1 MKTVERMTTV
11 QLWVYCLRKIF
22 DLPATIIIIHGEWKL
37 GKTDFALFLYE
48 ELMRLGIIRKGAT
61 NIITKDSSILCIQNM
76 PYLKQWMFKDK
87 IPKLYIYDES
97 IRGTPRRRA
106 MSKLNVAWLQDIIP
120 ELSKGKAKL
129 IVISQELE
137 FTESIFYHPTF
148 LRGIFEK
155 VSLKTVVLKSRLI
168 KQRKATFYDVPRTSI
183 KFDPFRGASFSLEAT
198 IDFYASTD
206 EQKIVYLYGKG
217 KSFRQIGNSFSP
229 PKHQETIIR
238 LLRKVLTLTDE
249 EKVAYW
255 FSKGLSFRQVGE
267 KFNPPKHPELI
278 SRLLRKN
285 LMKRQKITSQVTH
298 NSARD
303 ISQKAE

>member
-1 MKTVERMTTV
+1 MTTV
-11 QLWVYCLRKIF
+11 ELWEYCLRRIF
-22 DLPATIIIIHGEWKL
+22 DLPATIIIVFGEWKL

-48 ELMRLGIIRKGAT
+48 ELMRLGIIRMGAT
-61 NIITKDSSILCIQNM
+61 NIVTEHSDIGCIQNM
-76 PYLKQWMFKDK
+76 PFLKGWMFKDK
-87 IPKLYIYDES
+87 ISKLYIYDES

-148 LRGIFEK
+148 LRGMFEK
-155 VSLKTVVLKSRLI
+155 VSLKTVVLQSRLI

-183 KFDPFRGASFSLEAT
+183 KFDPFRGAAFNLEAT
-198 IDFYASTD
+198 INFDVSTD
-206 EQKIVYLYGKG
+206 EEKVVYLYGEG
-217 KSFRQIGNSFSP
+217 KSFRQIGNTFSP
-229 PKHQETIIR
+229 PKHPETIVR
-238 LLRKVLTLTDE
+238 LLRKVCKPTDA
-249 EKVAYW
+249 EKVSYW
-255 FSKGLSFRQVGE
+255 YGMGLSFRQIGE
-267 KFNPPKHPELI
+267 KFEPPKHPELI

-285 LMKRQKITSQVTH
+285 LMKIKKVLSPVTY

-303 ISQKAE
+303 ISAETE